1 MAKPKKKILAPNLV
15 GNAHLESSPLNLLS
29 LREHGRNEI
38 NNLLSKVSGK
48 TKHLIWDQNLIGP
61 LNYIIQTK
69 MLNNLG
75 IQVRTTLNTKSN
87 KINSDCDSIIYM
99 AYPTVSNMKAIS
111 KQIVSHSKGRRK
123 NFYLFLMPRRTFLRY
138 KKLQIITISI
148 NPCTYYIQYT
158 LIKNVWSVRFIKSNK
173 RKITYK

>member
-15 GNAHLESSPLNLLS
+15 GNVHLESSALNLLS

-75 IQVRTTLNTKSN
+75 IQVRTTLNTKSDR
-87 KINSDCDSIIYM
+87 INSDCDAIVYM
-99 AYPTVSNMKAIS
+99 AYPTTTNMKAIS
-111 KQIVSHSKGRRK
+111 EQIVKHSRGRKK
-123 NFYLFLMPRRTFLRY
+123 NFYLFLMPRRTYLRY
-138 KKLQIITISI
+138 IAFHILALCFYYNYVTILTQ
-148 NPCTYYIQYT
+148 NT
-158 LIKNVWSVRFIKSNK
+158 VHVH
-173 RKITYK
+173 